1 LEIVILEKLNNNVQM
16 KNLLLFLLISTT
28 SFAQNKKEQIEILN
42 FRVDSLNT
50 VLETTRANSDKD
62 ISLLNDKIKEISEEV
77 TALQGE
83 LTTLQ
88 ASNNEL
94 SKGNEKLKTD
104 LGELSKENDKLKT
117 DLGELSKKKLELEAK
132 SNANTEK
139 TIYQLLQGT
148 WQSYDDPKSVIEF
161 KDQYYI
167 DYYDNEKIDENKF
180 WLDKSCPDTGESGKT
195 GENEKYLV
203 VDDMCWFIND
213 VTESLLDLT
222 YTSRGNTLMYKKIK
236 K

>member
-1 LEIVILEKLNNNVQM
+1 M
-16 KNLLLFLLISTT
+16 KNLLIFLLISTT
-28 SFAQNKKEQIEILN
+28 SLAQNKKEQINMLN
-42 FRVDSLNT
+42 FQVDSLNGLLS
-50 VLETTRANSDKD
+50 VTRDNSVKE
-62 ISLLNDKIKEISEEV
+62 ISILNDKIKEISEV
-77 TALQGE
+77 VNALKVE

-88 ASNNEL
+88 ASNIEL

-180 WLDKSCPDTGESGKT
+180 WLDKSCPDTGVSGKT

-203 VDDMCWFIND
+203 VDDMCWFINE